1 MNKLEATIYRRVL
14 STSRNKIPQP
24 RRAALRECTVAAG
37 AKHAQRD
44 GASVLPL
51 TDGG

>member
-14 STSRNKIPQP
+14 STSRNKIPQ
-24 RRAALRECTVAAG
+24 RRQAAPRECTVAAG
-37 AKHAQRD
+37 ANHAQND
-44 GASVLPL
+44 DASVLRL